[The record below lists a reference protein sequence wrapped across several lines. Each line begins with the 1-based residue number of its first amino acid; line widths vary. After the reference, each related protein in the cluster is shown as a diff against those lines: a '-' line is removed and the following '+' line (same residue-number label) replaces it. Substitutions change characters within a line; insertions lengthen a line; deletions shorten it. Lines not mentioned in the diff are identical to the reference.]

1 MQRDSSVVGL
11 DIAKCVFHLVGMDT
25 QGKIVMCARRSRGRC
40 SPCWPTWGLP
50 RLLQGAKFDKV
61 PLDAFPLLRGHHPP
75 FFTDNVCRT
84 RLRPQRLEVTDG
96 PCQRLYPQAVHLQP
110 PGIRHGNP
118 CRHGITG
125 STSRR
130 SSPPGFFVPCFKRS
144 PCGMEQLPAESLQP
158 AYLSGRLWQVYVP
171 AGSRARVVP
180 SGRAD
185 PLALSRG
192 RPSLRPS
199 GLAPRFP
206 WRPHTGALACRP
218 A

>member
-40 SPCWPTWGLP
+40 SPCWPTWGPP
-50 RLLQGAKFDKV
+50 RLLQGQSTVKS
-61 PLDAFPLLRGHHPP
+61 PSTPSQPLRGHHPP
-75 FFTDNVCRT
+75 LFTDNVCRT
-84 RLRPQRLEVTDG
+84 RLHPQRLDVTDG
-96 PCQRLYPQAVHLQP
+96 PRQRLYPQAVHLQP
-110 PGIRHGNP
+110 PSIRRGNP

-130 SSPPGFFVPCFKRS
+130 SSPPGFLVPCFKRS
-144 PCGMEQLPAESLQP
+144 PCGMEQLPVESLQP
-158 AYLSGRLWQVYVP
+158 ACLSRRLSRVDAP
-171 AGSRARVVP
+171 AGSRARVAP
-180 SGRAD
+180 SGRAG

-199 GLAPRFP
+199 GLALRFP
-206 WRPHTGALACRP
+206 WRPRTGVPACRP